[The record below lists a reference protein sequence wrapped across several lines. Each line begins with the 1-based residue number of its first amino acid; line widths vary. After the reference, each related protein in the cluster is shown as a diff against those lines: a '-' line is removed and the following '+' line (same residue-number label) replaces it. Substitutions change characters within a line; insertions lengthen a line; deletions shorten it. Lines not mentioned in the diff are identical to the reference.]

1 MLKNTEGKEVDA
13 FEQEMEYR
21 IANISAA
28 INNEPNLPFIEHLK
42 GQQQA
47 FRYALEIYREC
58 RGDVQ

>member
-1 MLKNTEGKEVDA
+1 MSKNTEGKESEA
-13 FEQEMEYR
+13 FEQAMEYR
-21 IANISAA
+21 ISNLTAA
-28 INNEPNLPFIEHLK
+28 IKNEPNLPFIEHLK